1 MAVCAALVALA
12 GCRGRSPDAGGD
24 TSLARDLA
32 EAQLA
37 GVAASRATVPTTGAD
52 TTVNRDTALGMD
64 SARRRP
70 AASPTAPAA
79 TVARVAAPT
88 AHIAAATKKVMP
100 ADPCASSASTDQ
112 TTCVSHSEK
121 RADTRLASLHRSI
134 VSAVRK
140 QQRVAARAPDP
151 PYVRQLARA
160 QAEWISWRDSEC
172 KRRAPSVSGKLWA
185 TARARCITELSDAR
199 AADLNHILSQ
209 LRKR

>member
-1 MAVCAALVALA
+1 MVTHHKLQRAVAVCAALAALA
-12 GCRGRSPDAGGD
+12 ACRGRSPDAGGD

-37 GVAASRATVPTTGAD
+37 GVAASRTTVPKTGAD
-52 TTVNRDTALGMD
+52 TTVIRDTAFGLD

-88 AHIAAATKKVMP
+88 ARIAAATKKVMP

-151 PYVRQLARA
+151 LTFASSRGRRRNGFHGVTRNASAEHPVSAVSSGQRRARA
-160 QAEWISWRDSEC
+160 VSRSSAM
-172 KRRAPSVSGKLWA
+172 RA
-185 TARARCITELSDAR
+185 
-199 AADLNHILSQ
+199 
-209 LRKR
+209 LRT